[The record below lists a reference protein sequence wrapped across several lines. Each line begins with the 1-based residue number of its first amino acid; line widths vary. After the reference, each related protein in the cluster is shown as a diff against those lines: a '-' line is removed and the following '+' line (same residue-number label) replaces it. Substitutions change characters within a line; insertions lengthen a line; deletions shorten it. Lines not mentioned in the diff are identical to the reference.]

1 MGLVPLI
8 SGGQVLAITA
18 DSARLQTPLG
28 AIQTFQRRLAIPPNA
43 IALWELTAKPNHNSP

>member
-43 IALWELTAKPNHNSP
+43 IALWDLTAKPNHNSP